1 MENLGQTKEKT
12 KEIKIILLGESGV
25 GKTSF
30 FKRFIFNEYGEQ
42 FVSSIGVDYAFKNIN
57 YKKKDYLIQLFDIA
71 GQLRFR
77 NVVKSYFHITDKYF
91 VIFDLT
97 DEDSL
102 KDIHNWIDSIKEYS
116 EKYKF
121 IILGNKDDLENKISD
136 EIINDNLKKYADII
150 FMRVSAANNYNINEA
165 IERMIDLDNN
175 GGGKKQED
183 VNSFQIRYSKKVKKS
198 KKSKNCC

>member
-121 IILGNKDDLENKISD
+121 IILGNKDDIENKISD
-136 EIINDNLKKYADII
+136 EIINDNLKKYTDII

-183 VNSFQIRYSKKVKKS
+183 VNSFQIRYTKKVKKS

>member
-77 NVVKSYFHITDKYF
+77 NVVKSYFHMTDKYF

-121 IILGNKDDLENKISD
+121 IILGNKDDIENKISD
-136 EIINDNLKKYADII
+136 EIINDNLKKYTDII

>member
-136 EIINDNLKKYADII
+136 EIINDNLKKYTDII

>member
-1 MENLGQTKEKT
+1 MENFWQTKEKT

-121 IILGNKDDLENKISD
+121 IILGNKDDIENKISD
-136 EIINDNLKKYADII
+136 EIINDNLKKYTDII

-175 GGGKKQED
+175 GGGKK
-183 VNSFQIRYSKKVKKS
+183 
-198 KKSKNCC
+198 

>member
-1 MENLGQTKEKT
+1 M
-12 KEIKIILLGESGV
+12 
-25 GKTSF
+25 
-30 FKRFIFNEYGEQ
+30 
-42 FVSSIGVDYAFKNIN
+42 
-57 YKKKDYLIQLFDIA
+57 FDIA

-121 IILGNKDDLENKISD
+121 IILGNKDDIENKISD
-136 EIINDNLKKYADII
+136 EIINDNLKKYTDII

-183 VNSFQIRYSKKVKKS
+183 INSFQIRYSKKVKKS
-198 KKSKNCC
+198 KKSKNCCWKRNNIFFLII

>member
-77 NVVKSYFHITDKYF
+77 NVVKSYFHMTDKYF

-121 IILGNKDDLENKISD
+121 IILGNKDDIENKISD
-136 EIINDNLKKYADII
+136 EIINDNLKKYTDII

-175 GGGKKQED
+175 GRGKKQED
-183 VNSFQIRYSKKVKKS
+183 VNSFQIRYTKKVKKS

>member
-121 IILGNKDDLENKISD
+121 IILGNKDDIENKISD
-136 EIINDNLKKYADII
+136 EIINDNLKKYTDII

>member
-1 MENLGQTKEKT
+1 M
-12 KEIKIILLGESGV
+12 
-25 GKTSF
+25 
-30 FKRFIFNEYGEQ
+30 
-42 FVSSIGVDYAFKNIN
+42 
-57 YKKKDYLIQLFDIA
+57 FDIA

-136 EIINDNLKKYADII
+136 EIINDN
-150 FMRVSAANNYNINEA
+150 
-165 IERMIDLDNN
+165 
-175 GGGKKQED
+175 
-183 VNSFQIRYSKKVKKS
+183 
-198 KKSKNCC
+198 